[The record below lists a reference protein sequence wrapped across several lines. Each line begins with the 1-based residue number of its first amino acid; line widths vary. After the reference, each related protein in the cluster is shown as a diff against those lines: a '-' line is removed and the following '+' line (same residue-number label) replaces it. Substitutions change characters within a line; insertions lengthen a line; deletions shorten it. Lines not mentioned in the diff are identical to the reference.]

1 MMPAW
6 MIITARVHDREAF
19 LRDYGARAGAL
30 VVKMGG
36 RYVLRGP
43 GAQTL
48 EGPDRN
54 GVSVAVS
61 EWPDRAAA
69 LAFWNSADYAPLKA
83 AREGL
88 ATCEVLL
95 VGD

>member
-1 MMPAW
+1 MPAW

-19 LRDYGARAGAL
+19 LRDYGQPAGAL
-30 VVKMGG
+30 VARMGG
-36 RYVLRGP
+36 RYLLRGP

-48 EGPDRN
+48 EGPNRD

-69 LAFWNSADYAPLKA
+69 LNFWNSPDYQPLKA
-83 AREGL
+83 RREGL
-88 ATCEVLL
+88 ADCEVLL